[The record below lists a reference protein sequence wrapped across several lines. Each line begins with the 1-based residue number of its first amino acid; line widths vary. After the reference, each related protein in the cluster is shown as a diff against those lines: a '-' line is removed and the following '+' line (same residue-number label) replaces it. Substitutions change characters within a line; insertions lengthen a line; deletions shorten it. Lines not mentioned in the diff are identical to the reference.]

1 MNHFVQQ
8 TNLHYVLPYFYFHLF
23 AMVIIIRKMCDQWI
37 SYGTETCQSGFFVI
51 RLFYI
56 RSVACLRGGRFYL
69 VIVILDSCD
78 AENLYFSRL
87 LINNLLLRFIFFF
100 LIFYFPMLQQWLC
113 INVEIDAV
121 KHLINVDSV
130 FRRYFCGLLNFFI
143 RTSIV
148 SKRRKIMTNEKCKKK
163 KVVTALL
170 YNRCWWWRK
179 KWEQT
184 WCNWN
189 FPTVSTLM
197 MLFLVQHH
205 LRSDFS

>member
-100 LIFYFPMLQQWLC
+100 NFLFSHATAMALHKCGNWCGEASYKCRFC
-113 INVEIDAV
+113 I
-121 KHLINVDSV
+121 S
-130 FRRYFCGLLNFFI
+130 
-143 RTSIV
+143 S
-148 SKRRKIMTNEKCKKK
+148 
-163 KVVTALL
+163 
-170 YNRCWWWRK
+170 
-179 KWEQT
+179 
-184 WCNWN
+184 
-189 FPTVSTLM
+189 
-197 MLFLVQHH
+197 LFLWSFELFYSHINCIEKAKDH
-205 LRSDFS
+205 DKWKM